1 MKNYILRINDIL
13 YEKQDTQEDSKI
25 ITTFENL
32 NVNELSFSYSKNSNN
47 LLNNINLSIKKGQKI
62 AIVGGSGEGKST
74 LVKLLLGLYRGTSG
88 TITYNGIN
96 IEKLDQNNLKKIVG
110 IMPQDAK
117 LFNGSIKYNITLGD
131 ERITDETVKTAL
143 KKANIYNDVMK
154 MPLKENTILSAG
166 GGNLSGGQRQRIALA
181 RILVSNPQL
190 LILDEATSSL
200 DGINEK
206 EIMNVLKEC
215 DCTQIIV
222 SHRFSTILQIV
233 S

>member
-1 MKNYILRINDIL
+1 MF
-13 YEKQDTQEDSKI
+13 ED
-25 ITTFENL
+25 L
-32 NVNELSFSYSKNSNN
+32 
-47 LLNNINLSIKKGQKI
+47 Q
-62 AIVGGSGEGKST
+62 GKST

-222 SHRFSTILQIV
+222 SHRFSTILQADYVYLIKDGMIAEEGTIRSLIDKSGIFMELFGKQIEV
-233 S
+233 FNSREEEGIQ